1 MMKPKKVRGD
11 AFFNALIY
19 TVLTLLA
26 LSTILPIVMLIVSS
40 FSSETTILH
49 DGYRFWPRQFS
60 LDAYRYL
67 TKQGRFILNSL
78 SISFT
83 ITAIGTASSL
93 FITSLLAYP
102 LSRKD
107 FPLRTPLSF
116 VVFFTLLFNGG
127 LVPTYLV
134 YTQMLHIKNTIF
146 GLLVPN
152 LLMNGFTVILVRT
165 YFATNIPDALI
176 ESARLDGAGETL
188 IFFKMVL
195 PLSLPIMATVGL
207 MSGLAYWNDW
217 FNGLIY
223 INKPELYSLQNIL
236 NRMISNIQYLQ
247 QNSSVSGNLAVE
259 VSKIPTTTVRMAIA
273 AVGAAPVLVIYP
285 FFQRYFVKGIVIGAV
300 KG

>member
-1 MMKPKKVRGD
+1 MKPKKVRGD

>member
-1 MMKPKKVRGD
+1 MKPKKVRGD
-11 AFFNALIY
+11 MFFNAVIY
-19 TVLTLLA
+19 TVLSLLA

-49 DGYRFWPRQFS
+49 DGYRFWPRKFS

-102 LSRKD
+102 LSRRD
-107 FPLRTPLSF
+107 FPLRVPLSF

-236 NRMISNIQYLQ
+236 NRMIANIQYLQ

-273 AVGAAPVLVIYP
+273 AVGAAPILAIYP

>member
-1 MMKPKKVRGD
+1 MKPKKVRGD
-11 AFFNALIY
+11 VFFNAVIY
-19 TVLTLLA
+19 TVLSLLA

-49 DGYRFWPRQFS
+49 DGYRFWPRKFS

-102 LSRKD
+102 LSRRD
-107 FPLRTPLSF
+107 FPLRVPLSF

-236 NRMISNIQYLQ
+236 NRMIANIQYLQ

-273 AVGAAPVLVIYP
+273 AVGAAPILAIYP

>member
-1 MMKPKKVRGD
+1 MKQKKVRSETG
-11 AFFNALIY
+11 FNIVVHAVLIF
-19 TVLTLLA
+19 LSLA
-26 LSTILPIVMLIVSS
+26 VILPVFLLLVSS
-40 FSSETTILH
+40 FSSEATILQ
-49 DGYRFWPRQFS
+49 DGYRFWPRKFS
-60 LDAYRYL
+60 LDAYEYL

-83 ITAIGTASSL
+83 ITTVGTASSL

-107 FPLRTPLSF
+107 FPFRVPLSF

-134 YTQMLHIKNTIF
+134 YTNMIHVKNTLF
-146 GLLVPN
+146 GLLIPG
-152 LLMNGFTVILVRT
+152 LLMNGFTVILMRT

-195 PLSLPIMATVGL
+195 PLSLPILATVGL

-223 INKPELYSLQNIL
+223 INKPALYSLQNIL

-247 QNSSVSGNLAVE
+247 QNSSVSGNLAIE

-273 AVGAAPVLVIYP
+273 AVGAAPILIIYP